1 MATKQYIDIN
11 GLSRYKE
18 LSDAE
23 IKDYVDEQT
32 THIVQ
37 ETYSATTPSTAVTGD
52 FWTELINDN

>member
-1 MATKQYIDIN
+1 MAKKQYVDIN
-11 GLSRYKE
+11 GLTRYKE

-32 THIVQ
+32 TNIVQ
-37 ETYSATTPSTAVTGD
+37 ESYSATAPVDAEEGD